1 MIYTQVAS
9 LWALVVLYVYLIFRE
24 MCSIHGQSRENKDV
38 LKCGLRPAIEYKPI
52 EPLCCVL
59 FVEVGVSRGY
69 NEQTQT

>member
-1 MIYTQVAS
+1 MIYTQVDS

-24 MCSIHGQSRENKDV
+24 MCSIPGQSGENKDV
-38 LKCGLRPAIEYKPI
+38 LKCGLCPAIEYKPI